1 MEGGVCGFRE
11 FCLDVDLKHIGG
23 RGQRRGG
30 FFNFFFL
37 KKISMLQN
45 TWGLI
50 QTHGTWHAE
59 VAPSLSPLCTYK
71 E

>member
-30 FFNFFFL
+30 FFNFFF
-37 KKISMLQN
+37 
-45 TWGLI
+45 
-50 QTHGTWHAE
+50 
-59 VAPSLSPLCTYK
+59 
-71 E
+71 